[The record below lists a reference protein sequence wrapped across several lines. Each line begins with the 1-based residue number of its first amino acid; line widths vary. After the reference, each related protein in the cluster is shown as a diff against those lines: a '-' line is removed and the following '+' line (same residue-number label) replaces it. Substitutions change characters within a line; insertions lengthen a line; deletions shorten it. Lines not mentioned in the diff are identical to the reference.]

1 MAQQKIATL
10 MGTER
15 LGADTRLLSFS
26 MTDGDLGFY
35 GGQYIIIDS
44 GIVIAGDKIAKRAY
58 SILSTDKDQRQFQL
72 AVRRIGDGPGSN
84 FMHNLQPGAE
94 LKFSGP
100 WGKLL
105 ADPGIEG
112 DNLVFATD
120 TGITAALGLLESRA
134 MLSMRSRTRV
144 IWLAESED
152 YFLPFHFVIEEFDRI
167 GIRNFSV
174 VKIPPVAHSARL
186 QKAKE
191 LIEAVI
197 ADEMPSRAYLSGD
210 GSVIYMAQETLVAQG
225 MSPDSIRIECFFN
238 NPQRKAAA
246 A

>member
-1 MAQQKIATL
+1 MAQQKIAIL

-15 LGADTRLLSFS
+15 LGAETRLLSFS
-26 MTDGDLGFY
+26 MTDSDLGFS
-35 GGQYIIIDS
+35 GGQYIIVDS
-44 GIVIAGDKIAKRAY
+44 GIVIAGDRIAKRAY

-72 AVRRIGDGPGSN
+72 AVRKIGDGPGSN
-84 FMHNLQPGAE
+84 FMHSLQPGAE

-100 WGKLL
+100 WGKFIMEM
-105 ADPGIEG
+105 GIDG

-134 MLSMRSRTRV
+134 MRSMRNRTRV

-152 YFLPFHFVIEEFDRI
+152 YFLPFPFVIDEFDRI
-167 GIRNFSV
+167 GMRNFSV
-174 VKIPPVAHSARL
+174 IKIPPVADSARL
-186 QKAKE
+186 QKARE
-191 LIEAVI
+191 LIEAVV
-197 ADEMPSRAYLSGD
+197 AEEMPARAYLCGD
-210 GSVIYMAQETLVAQG
+210 GSVVYMAQEGLISQG
-225 MSPDSIRIECFFN
+225 MSPDSVRIECFFN